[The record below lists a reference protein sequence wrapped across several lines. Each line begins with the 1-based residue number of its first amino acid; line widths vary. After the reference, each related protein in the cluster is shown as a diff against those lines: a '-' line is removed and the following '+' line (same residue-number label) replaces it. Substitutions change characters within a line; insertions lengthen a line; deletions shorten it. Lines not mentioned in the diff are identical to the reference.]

1 MKKRFAAAIVAA
13 SVSILLSGCSSDES
27 PSELDLL
34 IEQLQT
40 VQLTSETTPEEA
52 PEEAESESENTEA
65 PVTDEGTEETS
76 EETSDSENT
85 EPSSENTT
93 PTENTEE
100 TTDTTE
106 ENEGNPVE
114 YKSLTVTVVSVEE
127 DHITV
132 ELDGVVYKAFIDENT
147 GIFGGD
153 ILEGKTVTIT
163 YVLSDGDSQADISAA
178 AITVLP

>member
-76 EETSDSENT
+76 DSENT

-132 ELDGVVYKAFIDENT
+132 ELDGVVYKAYIDENT
-147 GIFGGD
+147 GIFGGA

>member
-13 SVSILLSGCSSDES
+13 SVSILFSGCSSDES

-65 PVTDEGTEETS
+65 PVTDEGT

-132 ELDGVVYKAFIDENT
+132 ELDGVVYKAYIDENT

>member
-40 VQLTSETTPEEA
+40 VKLTSETT

-65 PVTDEGTEETS
+65 PVTDEGTDETS

-132 ELDGVVYKAFIDENT
+132 ELDGVVYKAYIDENT
-147 GIFGGD
+147 GIFGGE